1 MNAEKMGEFIVNE
14 LKLARTLLQLA
25 VTNMAD
31 PTDSDGEV
39 RIIDH
44 ADSALEMVRI
54 FLPKVNMLR
63 AEYAYYQ
70 NELSCLE
77 EEVKAHPLAAK
88 KRTAHT
94 LRETQLRA
102 TARFRED
109 ARPGGSAN

>member
-44 ADSALEMVRI
+44 AGSALEMVRI
-54 FLPKVNMLR
+54 FLPEANLPEREK
-63 AEYAYYQ
+63 AYYED
-70 NELSCLE
+70 ELSYLE
-77 EEVKAHPLAAK
+77 AQTHLLATQNRKAAK
-88 KRTAHT
+88 T
-94 LRETQLRA
+94 
-102 TARFRED
+102 
-109 ARPGGSAN
+109 